1 MKCLKKGILLIMFL
15 FPVVLFSEDANVSDN
30 KYKELKEFRDSLIT
44 RDALIDSIWEIIV
57 KTMKEEKIPDRKK
70 IEMVERFIK
79 DFNFD
84 NKYLKKAEMFLT
96 ELKKRDGNIMSV
108 FNSDSYRTKIEWF
121 ALNFAAGNFGF
132 GFSFTLIT
140 LRGRN
145 VFWEIARIQATAGL
159 PDKAS
164 ALGKTMVGVPFFL
177 DSLNRNELR
186 LSIGFSGGVSA
197 SWHGEEQDFDFDSK
211 SIINFPVDFSYVFHV
226 DKFFAFYVGISV
238 DFPVLNHGKYIPIV
252 NGIIG
257 FRI

>member
-70 IEMVERFIK
+70 IEMVEKFIK

-84 NKYLKKAEMFLT
+84 NKYLKKAEMFLS

-108 FNSDSYRTKIEWF
+108 FNSDSYRTKVEWF

-132 GFSFTLIT
+132 GGSFTLIT

-145 VFWEIARIQATAGL
+145 VFWEIARIQATGFIRKVA
-159 PDKAS
+159 AN
-164 ALGKTMVGVPFFL
+164 GKTMVGVPFFL

-186 LSIGFSGGVSA
+186 LSTGLSGGLSA
-197 SWHGEEQDFDFDSK
+197 TWPVVDEDFDFHSYALVNIPID
-211 SIINFPVDFSYVFHV
+211 ISYVFHV
-226 DKFFAFYVGISV
+226 DRNFAFQVGISV
-238 DFPVLNHGKYIPIV
+238 DFPVWNDGKYIPVV
-252 NGIIG
+252 NGYMG